1 MKRSWIWIALAASLG
16 INVGILATL
25 AVQGVQEEEPARERS
40 REPSPEARTGPIA
53 DRLGL
58 EGKSREQ
65 FMKLQQ
71 SLFEGMQ
78 GHREELDSL
87 RQEVSKELQGADPKP
102 ERLDRLIEDMATV
115 NSSMEQ
121 EFVETVLATR
131 ELLDEDQEKMYVQFL
146 ARMRGQ
152 GGQRGRQMSPQ
163 QQQMMRQQQMSPQQQ
178 QKMRQQQM
186 QPGMQNRPQGMPR
199 DRRRQGRA
207 EDENEDED
215 NGG

>member
-1 MKRSWIWIALAASLG
+1 
-16 INVGILATL
+16 
-25 AVQGVQEEEPARERS
+25 
-40 REPSPEARTGPIA
+40 
-53 DRLGL
+53 
-58 EGKSREQ
+58 
-65 FMKLQQ
+65 
-71 SLFEGMQ
+71 MQ